1 MTAWSLP
8 SLPEL
13 SEVQLAGWLQLVEER
28 TGIDFSQH
36 QSILQGGLARRL
48 RELGKSDC
56 DAYFRQVQELPE
68 GLAEWQMLL
77 AQLTVK
83 ETSFF
88 RQPAAYDLVR
98 AYLRKRLSVNTEAA
112 KTETSL
118 ELWSVGC
125 STGEEPYSLAITA
138 NEAVAFSGKTA
149 YFGVLATDIC
159 QQALAHGRAGIY
171 GGRRLANLSDSLR
184 RRYFAAVPAPVAA
197 IDTTDAATAARSI
210 EPSYQVLDQLRGR
223 ICFSQGNLL
232 HLERMPALPMDV
244 IFCQN
249 VLVYFRR
256 RRIKQVMDV
265 LADRLKPGGLLVV
278 GPGEASN
285 WQHPALQR
293 TQHEGVT
300 AWLRRVETPAP
311 ALTNPTPYPEAAPP
325 RATAEQSTKG

>member
-1 MTAWSLP
+1 MTAWSLA

-13 SEVQLAGWLQLVEER
+13 SEAQLGQWLQLVEER

-36 QSILQGGLARRL
+36 QSILQTGLARRL

-56 DAYFRQVQELPE
+56 DAYFRQVQEVPE

-88 RQPAAYDLVR
+88 RQPSAYDLVR
-98 AYLRKRLSVNTEAA
+98 AYLRKRLNAPHTEASQ
-112 KTETSL
+112 SL

-125 STGEEPYSLAITA
+125 SSGEEPYSLAITA
-138 NEAVAFSGKTA
+138 NEAIAFSGKPA

-171 GGRRLANLSDSLR
+171 GGRRLAGLSDSLR
-184 RRYFAAVPAPVAA
+184 RRYFSTLP
-197 IDTTDAATAARSI
+197 ATAAEVSPTRAA
-210 EPSYQVLDQLRGR
+210 EPSYQVLNSLRGR
-223 ICFSQGNLL
+223 VCFSQGNLL

-256 RRIKQVMDV
+256 WRVKQVMDV

-278 GPGEASN
+278 GPGEAAN

-300 AWLRRVETPAP
+300 AWLRRAETSAA
-311 ALTNPTPYPEAAPP
+311 ALTPPIPHPEAALNHAPS
-325 RATAEQSTKG
+325 EHSTKG

>member
-8 SLPEL
+8 SLQL
-13 SEVQLAGWLQLVEER
+13 SEAQLADWLQLVEER

-36 QSILQGGLARRL
+36 QSILQSGLARRL

-56 DAYFRQVQELPE
+56 DAYFRQVQEVPE
-68 GLAEWQMLL
+68 GLGEWQLLL

-98 AYLRKRLSVNTEAA
+98 AYLRKRLSAPQA
-112 KTETSL
+112 ETSPTL

-138 NEAVAFSGKTA
+138 NEAIAFSGKSA

-159 QQALAHGRAGIY
+159 QQALTHARAGIY
-171 GGRRLANLSDSLR
+171 GGRRLGSLSDSLR
-184 RRYFAAVPAPVAA
+184 RRYFSTVAA
-197 IDTTDAATAARSI
+197 ADAGTANSNIAATPSLRAP
-210 EPSYQVLDQLRGR
+210 EPNYQIVDNLRGR
-223 ICFSQGNLL
+223 VCFSLGNLL

-256 RRIKQVMDV
+256 WRVKQVMDV

-278 GPGEASN
+278 GPGEAAN

-300 AWLRRVETPAP
+300 AWLRRVETTAPAP
-311 ALTNPTPYPEAAPP
+311 TIPIPTPEATPLSA
-325 RATAEQSTKG
+325 ASEHSIKG